1 MNDISRASDGSSD
14 NHLAFTTEPKRFELE
29 EVTADFHRDSSFST
43 GQGYQ
48 HVKGWPSPWQRILPF
63 LPPSCGSE
71 LEEAFWTSISTQI
84 TGQIC
89 GSSFSGAPPPPFT
102 AGPGHDFRLMGPS
115 ARNFYLLSF
124 CFSLYFTRH
133 LSQVFVA
140 KCLVDE

>member
-63 LPPSCGSE
+63 FPLLRGSE

-89 GSSFSGAPPPPFT
+89 GSSFSGAPPPLT

-115 ARNFYLLSF
+115 ARNLSVALLF
-124 CFSLYFTRH
+124 FSLLHSPLKSSLCRK
-133 LSQVFVA
+133 VPG
-140 KCLVDE
+140 